1 MTMLKMMLKEE
12 ENTDK
17 NKEMANNVLQWFAK
31 YETKKEDNDGADFM
45 KLEYSTPGSSGESD
59 VDVKK
64 SQFYVPTP
72 KPIKEVNEEN
82 ITKDFENAN
91 INAEEPLYEN
101 ADVVNKEYKKIPE
114 KTQQQQNTNTPVM
127 RRKDKGPRVTR
138 NMTETEVFDQLRQ
151 LCSEGRPEDKY
162 EMGKE
167 LGAGAGGTVHL
178 AISKETNDKVEKN
191 QQVAIK
197 IIDMAK
203 QPKKEMILMEIKVMK
218 DLNHPNLVNFVEAF
232 LIGCNLW
239 VVMEYMSG
247 GALTDVVTETILKEG
262 QIACICHEVLQGLA
276 YLHDRGILHRDIKS
290 DNVLLDLGGKVKITD
305 FGYCANAEVQRHTMV
320 RFLSW
325 LKSSELN

>member
-178 AISKETNDKVEKN
+178 AISKETNEKVVIN

-247 GALTDVVTETILKEG
+247 GALTDVVTETMLNEG

-276 YLHDRGILHRDIKS
+276 YLHKRGILHRDIKS
-290 DNVLLDLGGKVKITD
+290 DNVLVDFGGKVKITD

-320 RFLSW
+320 RFLSQQ
-325 LKSSELN
+325 KSSVLV

>member
-1 MTMLKMMLKEE
+1 MLRDMLKEE
-12 ENTDK
+12 ETTEKNT
-17 NKEMANNVLQWFAK
+17 EMANNVLHWFAK
-31 YETKKEDNDGADFM
+31 YETKKEDNNGADFM
-45 KLEYSTPGSSGESD
+45 RTDFPTPGSSGESD
-59 VDVKK
+59 IEVGQK
-64 SQFYVPTP
+64 SQFYVPLP
-72 KPIKEVNEEN
+72 KVIQEVNEEE
-82 ITKDFENAN
+82 ITKDLENAN
-91 INAEEPLYEN
+91 IDNDEQEEPLYEN

-114 KTQQQQNTNTPVM
+114 KTPQQQNNTPVM
-127 RRKDKGPRVTR
+127 RRRDKGPRVTR
-138 NMTETEVFDQLRQ
+138 NMTETDVFDQLRK

-178 AISKETNDKVEKN
+178 AISKETNDKVEIN

-197 IIDMAK
+197 CIDMAK

-247 GALTDVVTETILKEG
+247 GALTAVVEETILKEG

-276 YLHDRGILHRDIKS
+276 YLHKNGILHRDIKS
-290 DNVLLDLGGKVKITD
+290 DNVLVDFGGKVKITD

-320 RFLSW
+320 RFD
-325 LKSSELN
+325 